1 MRCILI
7 AIFLS
12 LGLMKAQ
19 SSNVITHVTLTCYQ
33 PVKSQCDKEPLV
45 TSDGSIDYYSY
56 EVHNLPV
63 GIEKFS
69 YGDFI
74 KLEILGA
81 EEVIMKV
88 KGFHRYQ
95 LQCKIW
101 A

>member
-1 MRCILI
+1 GNYHQGKTEWKFCC
-7 AIFLS
+7 
-12 LGLMKAQ
+12 
-19 SSNVITHVTLTCYQ
+19 TCDVV
-33 PVKSQCDKEPLV
+33 PAGEANKLV

-81 EEVIMKV
+81 EEVIIKV